1 MWLVGILCPPGHR
14 EWFRSR
20 QVTPCSPRI
29 CWNSRVVAGQ
39 IDSNSRS
46 DGALHGV
53 RAFLKVKPTGHKV
66 EQRVG
71 GRTSPC
77 IFEPL
82 TCVSSGP
89 PPVLFQ
95 RPEPINTPPPLF
107 LWLLTEMSWC
117 WDFCHLNDSPFW
129 CLYSMCIYSF
139 IYRFWM
145 CLGIAFVQ
153 SGVHSDL
160 PRVLQG
166 MQLTVLHIYICG
178 QRILFKSQ
186 EDTSL
191 FF

>member
-1 MWLVGILCPPGHR
+1 MTVCPGAVGRFPHTCSGGTQTHMWLVGILCPPGHR

-39 IDSNSRS
+39 IDYNSRS

-82 TCVSSGP
+82 TRVSSGP

-117 WDFCHLNDSPFW
+117 WDFCHLNDKES
-129 CLYSMCIYSF
+129 CLMSLLYAYIF
-139 IYRFWM
+139 IYISF
-145 CLGIAFVQ
+145 LNV
-153 SGVHSDL
+153 SGNSL
-160 PRVLQG
+160 C
-166 MQLTVLHIYICG
+166 TVWCA
-178 QRILFKSQ
+178 
-186 EDTSL
+186 
-191 FF
+191 